1 MYSVLGQV
9 RQRSLEFHAFDGVY
23 LENLRQGDRETEQHF
38 SDYFSRLLAIKLR
51 QRVRSV
57 QVVDDLRQEVFLR
70 VFRSLKRNSLE
81 HPERLGAFVNS
92 VCNHVLLEH
101 FRAQGKD
108 DVLGGDWD
116 DKTPEPVEAAR
127 GMEDEMLGAE
137 QRRQVREVLAEL
149 QDRDQAILRALFFEE
164 KEKDA
169 VCKTFGVGRD
179 YLRVLLHRAKTRLRG
194 RLAKGGDATGG
205 RNRG

>member
-1 MYSVLGQV
+1 MYSVVGQV

-38 SDYFSRLLAIKLR
+38 AEYFSRLLGIKLR
-51 QRVRSV
+51 QRVRS
-57 QVVDDLRQEVFLR
+57 QQMVDDLKQEVFLR

-108 DVLGGDWD
+108 EVLGGDWD
-116 DKTPEPVEAAR
+116 EKTPEPVEWR
-127 GMEDEMLGAE
+127 MGMEAEMVGAE
-137 QRRQVREVLAEL
+137 ERRQVREVLSEL

-164 KEKDA
+164 TEKDV
-169 VCKTFGVGRD
+169 VCKSYGVGRD
-179 YLRVLLHRAKTRLRG
+179 YLRVLLHRAKTRLRS
-194 RLAKGGDATGG
+194 RLAKGSAAAGG
-205 RNRG
+205 RN

>member
-23 LENLRQGDRETEQHF
+23 LDNLRQGDRDTEQHF
-38 SDYFSRLLAIKLR
+38 VEYFSRLLGIKLR
-51 QRVRSV
+51 QRVRGV
-57 QVVDDLRQEVFLR
+57 QAVEDLKQEVFLR
-70 VFRSLKRNSLE
+70 VFRSLKRSSLD

-101 FRAQGKD
+101 FRAEGKD

-116 DKTPEPVEAAR
+116 DKTPEPVELR
-127 GMEDEMLGAE
+127 LGMEAEMVGAE
-137 QRRQVREVLAEL
+137 ERRHVREVLSEL
-149 QDRDQAILRALFFEE
+149 QERDQAILRALFFEE
-164 KEKDA
+164 TEKDA
-169 VCKTFGVGRD
+169 VCKTYGVGRD

-194 RLAKGGDATGG
+194 RLANGG
-205 RNRG
+205 RAASGGRS